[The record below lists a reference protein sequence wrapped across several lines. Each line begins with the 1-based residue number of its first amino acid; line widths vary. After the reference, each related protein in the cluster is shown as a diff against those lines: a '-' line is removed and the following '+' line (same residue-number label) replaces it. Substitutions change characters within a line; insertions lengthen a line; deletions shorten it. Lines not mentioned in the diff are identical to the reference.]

1 MAAGAIAAGLLLSL
15 GLGCSNEPSPPPQH
29 VSDETPN
36 ETPWMPPPYTPTV
49 PPAPPPRPPGPTVC
63 DLACGP
69 SFTLAL
75 PETLTWPSGTYYFR
89 VTKDSSPAQVCS
101 VVFEPVFGA
110 SRDNCTANLADFAVS
125 YRYDSE
131 VQRIESIDF
140 RGTLQHLRVEVLT
153 EENAPHVF
161 DFEDDLVPK
170 VSNNCAGGCITYHAS
185 GGGLPEADAGTT
197 FDAGDA
203 GTESDAATDSGAP

>member
-1 MAAGAIAAGLLLSL
+1 VRAGGASAAGLLLSL
-15 GLGCSNEPSPPPQH
+15 GLGCSSEPSPPPKH
-29 VSDETPN
+29 VSDETSNNQILWAPQPS
-36 ETPWMPPPYTPTV
+36 TPPFPPASPPPPV
-49 PPAPPPRPPGPTVC
+49 QC
-63 DLACGP
+63 DIACGP

-75 PETLTWPSGTYYFR
+75 PETLRWPPGTYYFR
-89 VTKDSSPAQVCS
+89 VAKDANPAQVCS

-110 SRDNCTANLADFAVS
+110 SRDNCAGDFTVS
-125 YRYDSE
+125 YRYDSD

-161 DFEDDLVPK
+161 DFEDDLLPK
-170 VSNNCAGGCITYHAS
+170 VSSNCAGGCITYHAS
-185 GGGLPEADAGTT
+185 GRGLPAADAGAAP
-197 FDAGDA
+197 DAGDA